1 MPTMAT
7 RLAEARAD
15 ARRRRAP
22 ASESGAR
29 ADLHVLE
36 GVGHFPMTEAPDA
49 FAAAVLNAIT

>member
-1 MPTMAT
+1 MAT